1 MTAPWLNDGDVR
13 LYLGDA
19 LEVLAALPDES
30 VDACV
35 TSPPYW
41 GLRDYGVDGQLGLE
55 ASPAEYVARIV
66 EVFREVRRVL
76 TTTGTFWLNLG
87 DSYAA
92 GKTGRADH
100 GTGDATS
107 RLGPN
112 RDGLPGGS
120 VMGPVTQRSAPPGL
134 KPKDL
139 VGVPWRVA
147 LALQDDGWWLRK
159 DIIWHKPNPMPESVR
174 DRPTSAHEHIF
185 MLAKA
190 PDYYYDA
197 VGIAEPVTTDRA
209 PSRKAKATGAG
220 HAEIRNG
227 GTPYDGTGETRNARD
242 VWTIA
247 HQPYSGAH
255 FAVFPPE
262 LARRCIIAGAPERVC
277 AECGRPSERIVE
289 RTAMVTTAGP
299 GRVAKVADQGDHAR
313 TACGG
318 TVLAPATAT
327 TTGWS
332 ECGCN
337 AGWRRGI
344 VLDPFAGSG
353 TTLQVARDHGRHA
366 VGIELNADYA
376 RLAAERL
383 AQQSLLGGAA

>member
-76 TTTGTFWLNLG
+76 TPTGTFWLNLG
-87 DSYAA
+87 DSYATGGMSNPSPASTLGGGKNRGAA
-92 GKTGRADH
+92 GYTLTR
-100 GTGDATS
+100 T
-107 RLGPN
+107 
-112 RDGLPGGS
+112 
-120 VMGPVTQRSAPPGL
+120 APPGL

-139 VGVPWRVA
+139 VGIPWRVA

-174 DRPTSAHEHIF
+174 DRPTSAHEHVF
-185 MLAKA
+185 LLAKA
-190 PDYYYDA
+190 PAYYYDA
-197 VGIAEPVTTDRA
+197 VGIAEPADGGWGTRDRT
-209 PSRKAKATGAG
+209 SAKHNGAAFANAGQRPHGGLRGGDAT
-220 HAEIRNG
+220 
-227 GTPYDGTGETRNARD
+227 TRNARD

>member
-1 MTAPWLNDGDVR
+1 MENPNPPTPHTSTRPWLDDGDVR

-19 LEVLAALPDES
+19 LQVLAALTDES

-120 VMGPVTQRSAPPGL
+120 VMGPVTPRSAPPGL

-139 VGVPWRVA
+139 VGIPWRVA
-147 LALQDDGWWLRK
+147 LALQDDGWWLRS
-159 DIIWHKPNPMPESVR
+159 DIIWAKPNPMPESVR
-174 DRPTSAHEHIF
+174 DRPTSAHEHVF
-185 MLAKA
+185 LLAKA
-190 PDYYYDA
+190 PAYYYDA
-197 VGIAEPVTTDRA
+197 VGIAEPADGGWGTRDRT
-209 PSRKAKATGAG
+209 SAKHNGAAFANAGQRPHGGLRGGDAT
-220 HAEIRNG
+220 
-227 GTPYDGTGETRNARD
+227 TRNARN
-242 VWTIA
+242 VWTIPP
-247 HQPYSGAH
+247 QPYAGAH
-255 FAVFPPE
+255 FAVFPEE
-262 LARRCIIAGAPERVC
+262 LARRCILAGTP
-277 AECGRPSERIVE
+277 
-289 RTAMVTTAGP
+289 
-299 GRVAKVADQGDHAR
+299 H
-313 TACGG
+313 GG
-318 TVLAPATAT
+318 TVL
-327 TTGWS
+327 
-332 ECGCN
+332 
-337 AGWRRGI
+337 
-344 VLDPFAGSG
+344 DPFSGSG
-353 TTLQVARDHGRHA
+353 TTLKVARGHGRRA
-366 VGIELNADYA
+366 VGIELNEEYA
-376 RLAAERL
+376 LLAADRL
-383 AQQSLLGGAA
+383 SQQSLLTSVGG

>member
-76 TTTGTFWLNLG
+76 TPTGTFWLNLG
-87 DSYAA
+87 DSYATGGMSNPSPASTLGGGKNRGAA
-92 GKTGRADH
+92 GYTLTR
-100 GTGDATS
+100 T
-107 RLGPN
+107 
-112 RDGLPGGS
+112 
-120 VMGPVTQRSAPPGL
+120 APPGL

-139 VGVPWRVA
+139 VGIPWRVA

-209 PSRKAKATGAG
+209 PSRKAKSTGAG